1 MSSADSSDS
10 GDRMATEAGPNSSN
24 ASNSYR
30 IRLRKLDNQTVLMGG
45 LLPADSTLRTLAQE
59 IVKAGHAESGK
70 FSFVIPQIQN
80 RPSAVYDPAAFDT
93 SLECCGVFGNH
104 MTITLQKFL
113 PPAPSNWSPPP
124 PLVRGI
130 CPRGRIDAQKE
141 NLEILHQQFP
151 WIPGQEAIRPT
162 RTQIEAKHASQ
173 REIET
178 LYEAYLDFVLIEIF
192 GFPIVGGVSENPK
205 RKADFSNDAAIP
217 LTVFKHN
224 KFPYAV
230 PAGTNHYVWWTRE
243 PMFQTPDRVTKCIEA
258 ALQELQ
264 SGAVHNI
271 VWYENPKMTI
281 PEVYHVQVF
290 WSRVE

>member
-24 ASNSYR
+24 ATNSYR
-30 IRLRKLDNQTVLMGG
+30 IRLRKLDNQSVLMGG

-70 FSFVIPQIQN
+70 FSFVIPQIQK

-130 CPRGRIDAQKE
+130 CPRGRIDAQKVRCC
-141 NLEILHQQFP
+141 
-151 WIPGQEAIRPT
+151 AR
-162 RTQIEAKHASQ
+162 
-173 REIET
+173 
-178 LYEAYLDFVLIEIF
+178 
-192 GFPIVGGVSENPK
+192 
-205 RKADFSNDAAIP
+205 
-217 LTVFKHN
+217 
-224 KFPYAV
+224 YA
-230 PAGTNHYVWWTRE
+230 R
-243 PMFQTPDRVTKCIEA
+243 R
-258 ALQELQ
+258 
-264 SGAVHNI
+264 
-271 VWYENPKMTI
+271 
-281 PEVYHVQVF
+281 
-290 WSRVE
+290 